1 MDRLKKY
8 LKDNEASMEVDRP
21 DENSLWER
29 IEQGSP
35 GKPATRV
42 RRLPVMRYAA
52 AACIILLAGM
62 GFMLLLRNHKKPPLP
77 PAIVKSGPPP
87 AVDTPRNTQGPEAT
101 VTAPVAKK
109 DISPVEHRHDPVPAQ
124 DMIHTLDEADNIGQ
138 GYTQLIRLQLRSLR
152 ANPLYTRHPGYFSYF
167 RQQLEQ
173 MDKDEAAVRH
183 DIQLYGAN
191 DALLEQLINVY
202 QQKLNLL
209 KNLRTEIN
217 KMNNYLHH
225 INI

>member
-21 DENSLWER
+21 DENNLWER

-35 GKPATRV
+35 GKPAV

-52 AACIILLAGM
+52 AACIILLAGT
-62 GFMLLLRNHKKPPLP
+62 GLTLLLRNHKKPAAP
-77 PAIVKSGPPP
+77 PAIVKSGPSP
-87 AVDTPRNTQGPEAT
+87 AVDTPHHTREPEAIA
-101 VTAPVAKK
+101 TAPVATK
-109 DISPVEHRHDPVPAQ
+109 DIPPVEHTQASVPAQ
-124 DMIHTLDEADNIGQ
+124 EMAHTSDEVDNIGQ
-138 GYTQLIRLQLRSLR
+138 GYTRLIQLQLKKLR
-152 ANPLYTRHPGYFSYF
+152 NNTLYARNPGYFSFF
-167 RQQLEQ
+167 RQQMEQ
-173 MDKDEAAVRH
+173 MDKDEAAIRR
-183 DIQLYGAN
+183 DMQLYGTN

>member
-8 LKDNEASMEVDRP
+8 LKDNEAYMEVDRP
-21 DENSLWER
+21 DENSLWDR

-35 GKPATRV
+35 GKPAVRA

-52 AACIILLAGM
+52 AACIILLAGT
-62 GFMLLLRNHKKPPLP
+62 GLMLLLRNPTKPAAP
-77 PAIVKSGPPP
+77 PAIVKSDPP
-87 AVDTPRNTQGPEAT
+87 AVDTPRHTQQPVAI
-101 VTAPVAKK
+101 VTAPAAKK
-109 DISPVEHRHDPVPAQ
+109 DIPSIEHTQASVPAQ
-124 DMIHTLDEADNIGQ
+124 DMASTPNEVDNIGQ
-138 GYTQLIRLQLRSLR
+138 GYTRLIQLQLKNLR
-152 ANPLYTRHPGYFSYF
+152 NNTLYARNPGYFSFF
-167 RQQLEQ
+167 RQQLKQ
-173 MDKDEAAVRH
+173 MDKDEAAIRR
-183 DIQLYGAN
+183 DMQLYGTN